1 MFWIRQDRKR
11 VIILVPIVLRKRYGL
26 VAAQLHLDDQKRDVA
41 ATILAWRIPIR
52 SRRKRFEI
60 WEDAAG

>member
-41 ATILAWRIPIR
+41 ATILA
-52 SRRKRFEI
+52 
-60 WEDAAG
+60 